1 MIKRWLI
8 ALLIA
13 ELFGA
18 QAFADCVPSPDAPA
32 SVIEYFQK
40 FNKPLPEQFCAKEHV
55 APQAYDEP
63 SRQPPQ
69 AYEDVPDPTP
79 LEGGHYTQLT
89 PRYAPHPEF
98 DKTDVAETAAQEFA
112 HAIVPDAPQAGVP
125 SAEVPSPQATAPTAE
140 VPMPQAGVPSAEV
153 PSPQATAPTAEV
165 PTPQAGVPSAE
176 VPSPQAT
183 APTAEVPMPQ
193 AGVPSAEVP
202 SPQATAPTA
211 EVPMPQAG
219 VPSAEVPSPQA
230 TAPTAEVP
238 TPQAGVPSAE
248 VPSPQATAP
257 TAEVPMPQAGVPS
270 AEVPSPQATAPT
282 AEVPTPQAGVPSAEV
297 PSPQSPAP
305 SGTSSL
311 ASPETSQPGPQSP
324 NDQSPTIVK
333 DQLVTITS
341 AAIVRDG
348 PSSSARII
356 GRAHAGAM
364 ARVAATDSGWAQV
377 VDPASGNKGWVE
389 YSVLAPSTTTA
400 ATDEMPAENRAA
412 ASKSKHS
419 VEAKR
424 HRAKHQHGRRRFVFR
439 FAIWGFVR

>member
-89 PRYAPHPEF
+89 PRYAPHPES
-98 DKTDVAETAAQEFA
+98 DKTDVAETAAQESA
-112 HAIVPDAPQAGVP
+112 HAIVPDAPQASAP
-125 SAEVPSPQATAPTAE
+125 TAEVPTPQATAPTAE
-140 VPMPQAGVPSAEV
+140 VPTPQAGVPSAEV
-153 PSPQATAPTAEV
+153 PTPQATAPTAEV

-176 VPSPQAT
+176 VPSPQNP
-183 APTAEVPMPQ
+183 APT
-193 AGVPSAEVP
+193 G
-202 SPQATAPTA
+202 
-211 EVPMPQAG
+211 
-219 VPSAEVPSPQA
+219 
-230 TAPTAEVP
+230 
-238 TPQAGVPSAE
+238 TP
-248 VPSPQATAP
+248 
-257 TAEVPMPQAGVPS
+257 
-270 AEVPSPQATAPT
+270 
-282 AEVPTPQAGVPSAEV
+282 
-297 PSPQSPAP
+297 
-305 SGTSSL
+305 SL

-341 AAIVRDG
+341 AAIVRGG
-348 PSSSARII
+348 PSSSAKII
-356 GRAHAGAM
+356 GRAYAGAM

-439 FAIWGFVR
+439 FAIRGFVR

>member
-89 PRYAPHPEF
+89 PRYAPHPES
-98 DKTDVAETAAQEFA
+98 DKTDVAETAAQESA
-112 HAIVPDAPQAGVP
+112 HAIVPDA
-125 SAEVPSPQATAPTAE
+125 
-140 VPMPQAGVPSAEV
+140 
-153 PSPQATAPTAEV
+153 
-165 PTPQAGVPSAE
+165 PQAGVPSAE

-248 VPSPQATAP
+248 VPSPQAT
-257 TAEVPMPQAGVPS
+257 
-270 AEVPSPQATAPT
+270 
-282 AEVPTPQAGVPSAEV
+282 
-297 PSPQSPAP
+297 AP

-439 FAIWGFVR
+439 FAIRGFVR